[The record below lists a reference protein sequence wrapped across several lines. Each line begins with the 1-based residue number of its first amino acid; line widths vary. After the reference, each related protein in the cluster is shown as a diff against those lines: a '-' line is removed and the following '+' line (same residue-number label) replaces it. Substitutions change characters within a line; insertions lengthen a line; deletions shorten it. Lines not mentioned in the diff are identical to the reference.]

1 MAMIHGEAEQ
11 KRQTGDQPDRV
22 AGLIESRIQ
31 NRVRS
36 RGGPDL

>member
-1 MAMIHGEAEQ
+1 MIHGEAEQ
-11 KRQTGDQPDRV
+11 KRQAGDRWDRV

>member
-1 MAMIHGEAEQ
+1 MIHGEAEQ
-11 KRQTGDQPDRV
+11 KRNAGDRWDRV

-36 RGGPDL
+36 REGPGW